1 MNGFCTWSKG
11 VGGNK
16 SQNVKNSPPPTPG
29 AEPTELNI
37 FFPFKVID
45 ICAEM
50 KTMGHAQSLNL
61 DLISADHL
69 RYTVCRVFKI
79 LNFSQ

>member
-1 MNGFCTWSKG
+1 MGFVHGHRGWGEINRKML
-11 VGGNK
+11 K
-16 SQNVKNSPPPTPG
+16 IPPPPTPG